1 MRRLSGRCMML
12 WRDRGRLD
20 KKLPPLCPL
29 PGGCVRVGKI
39 GRSQTGS
46 IVCKKGKNRV
56 SARFAGFADANPA
69 QARLI
74 VRLVSGRCP
83 CFSLFCALRT
93 SNARFTIFPPRTQPP
108 GSGHSGGGF
117 LSALED
123 IVAGWQECGGR
134 ETGGSGRV
142 KHFVAQGGCACCA
155 VRGDFCGEWGV
166 MMRNGTG

>member
-1 MRRLSGRCMML
+1 M
-12 WRDRGRLD
+12 
-20 KKLPPLCPL
+20 
-29 PGGCVRVGKI
+29 GKI

-93 SNARFTIFPPRTQPP
+93 SNARFTIFPTRTQPP
-108 GSGHSGGGF
+108 CSGHSGGGF

-134 ETGGSGRV
+134 EMWGMAGWDEVLHR
-142 KHFVAQGGCACCA
+142 AAAPA
-155 VRGDFCGEWGV
+155 VRLGGRLWVRDGRF
-166 MMRNGTG
+166 